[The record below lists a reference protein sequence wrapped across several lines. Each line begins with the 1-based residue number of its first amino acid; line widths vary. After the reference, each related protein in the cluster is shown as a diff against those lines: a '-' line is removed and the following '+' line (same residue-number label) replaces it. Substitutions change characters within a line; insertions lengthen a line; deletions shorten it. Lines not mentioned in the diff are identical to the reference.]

1 MLGAYFKQRL
11 MELQKKYPAFI
22 VDVRGT
28 GLILGAELASDV
40 HGRDI
45 VNVCLEKGIIIN
57 CTVGKVL
64 RFLPPLIITEPQI
77 DEVVSV
83 LDDVISHDA

>member
-1 MLGAYFKQRL
+1 MVLFPEQQYYLRHPSCSGNGS
-11 MELQKKYPAFI
+11 
-22 VDVRGT
+22 DVRGT
-28 GLILGAELASDV
+28 GLILGAELASDA

-64 RFLPPLIITEPQI
+64 RFLPPLIITEDNI
-77 DEVVSV
+77 NDV
-83 LDDVISHDA
+83 LNAVELVLTEKGL